1 MKIIFESVSGITWES
16 RDTRIVNFT
25 RRQKLQEG
33 DSGGYLKQVI
43 PQGGRFDL
51 DVEDGSTIF
60 AGRMKR
66 DSTVLEVAASMVLPR
81 GGVVTV
87 ESRECAVLVFGE
99 VGFDGKIE
107 NGLLVRTRME
117 RQLGTRYKKTKN

>member
-25 RRQKLQEG
+25 RRQKLQDG

-87 ESRECAVLVFGE
+87 ESRECAVFV
-99 VGFDGKIE
+99 I
-107 NGLLVRTRME
+107 TS
-117 RQLGTRYKKTKN
+117 YSIHYTKLYEQKAAPRCGPVAKRGR